1 MTEIAG
7 KVAFVTGGASGVGH
21 GQAKALVKRGAKVA
35 IADIMQDRLD
45 EVAAEFEA
53 AGTPVMPVKLD
64 LTDLDAYG
72 AAVDA
77 VEAELGAVQL
87 FFNTAGVSQFGPLQ
101 AATMDDWRW
110 QIDVNL
116 YGTINGLQVF
126 LPRMLE
132 RGDECHIIV
141 TASMSA
147 FLSLP
152 GCGIYTATKMAQRGL
167 SESLAKDLA
176 ETNINVSLLCPG
188 AVNTNIHQSLRTR
201 PAHLSN
207 TGYYEGNE
215 EDEAR
220 LKAVIE
226 HGMEPERLA
235 GYVMEAVEANRFYI
249 LPYPE
254 FRAPLE
260 DLQQDVMSAL
270 AKPED
275 DPEYEMRIAQGVPGG
290 SDEQRD

>member
-1 MTEIAG
+1 M
-7 KVAFVTGGASGVGH
+7 
-21 GQAKALVKRGAKVA
+21 
-35 IADIMQDRLD
+35 
-45 EVAAEFEA
+45 
-53 AGTPVMPVKLD
+53 
-64 LTDLDAYG
+64 
-72 AAVDA
+72 DA
-77 VEAELGAVQL
+77 VEAELGPVQL

-132 RGDECHIIV
+132 RGDDCHIIV

-167 SESLAKDLA
+167 TESLAKDLA

-188 AVNTNIHQSLRTR
+188 AVNTNIHQSLRAR
-201 PAHLSN
+201 PAHLSS

>member
-1 MTEIAG
+1 MTAISG
-7 KVAFVTGGASGVGH
+7 KLAFVTGGASGVGL
-21 GQAKALVKRGAKVA
+21 GQAKALLRRGARVV

-45 EVAAEFEA
+45 AVCAEFEA
-53 AGTPVMPVKLD
+53 AGTPVVAVRLD
-64 LTDLDAYG
+64 LTDLDAYRG
-72 AAVDA
+72 VVDA
-77 VEAELGAVQL
+77 VEAEYGPIQL
-87 FFNTAGVSQFGPLQ
+87 LFNTAGVSQFGPLQ

-116 YGTINGLQVF
+116 YGTIHALQVF

-132 RGDECHIIV
+132 RGDDNHIIV

-167 SESLAKDLA
+167 TESLAWDL
-176 ETNINVSLLCPG
+176 EGTNIHVSLLCPG
-188 AVNTNIHQSLRTR
+188 AVNTNIHQSLRAR
-201 PAHLSN
+201 PAHLKD
-207 TGYYEGNE
+207 TGFYTGTE

-260 DLQQDVMSAL
+260 DLQAEVMGAL
-270 AKPED
+270 ARPED
-275 DPEYEMRIAQGVPGG
+275 DPEYEMRISKGVPGG
-290 SDEQRD
+290 SDKQ